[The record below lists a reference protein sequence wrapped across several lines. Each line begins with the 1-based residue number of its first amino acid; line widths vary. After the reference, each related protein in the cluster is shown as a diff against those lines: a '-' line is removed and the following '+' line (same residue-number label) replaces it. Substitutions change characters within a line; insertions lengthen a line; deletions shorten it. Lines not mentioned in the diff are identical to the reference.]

1 MPGNIRAG
9 RMNLRLRTVA
19 GHSFTRMPE
28 WHNVVVVAPV
38 PAHWPRRLARCSG
51 VGVALGFA
59 VTTMVVIWF
68 TAPWAITYSGSS
80 LPGAIADL
88 AAGLGLMLA
97 GLLLLLE
104 WPGAVGL
111 IAALAGGV
119 WLAPDWVGWQDGPPL
134 ARTIAMVA
142 APLFLPLV
150 LHLLLAF
157 PGGKPCSAAARMAGR
172 GAYAATGIVS
182 VAWALFRD
190 PRLDPHCWSNC
201 TDNSFLASAQP
212 AIERGLETAGILLA
226 LGLGTGI
233 VAVCAGRLARG
244 TRTARRRLAPVLLP
258 GLLVGGSAAA
268 QAIALLRTP
277 LEGPEFAAFSALFQA
292 RAWSVCALAAGLAWT
307 VVRARLTRSAVG
319 RLASDLGDA
328 PAPGALGAVLA
339 KVTNDPGV
347 EVAYWLP
354 ESGRFVDGSGR
365 TVREAAPD
373 RGKAVTRIVREGR
386 PVAIVRHD
394 AAAADADRLER
405 AIGAAAR
412 LAVDNERLQAGVLAQ
427 LEDLRAS
434 RTRIVEAGDA
444 ERRRLERNLHDGAQ
458 QRLLA
463 LSYELRLARGAAAV
477 AGVPELEA
485 ILTSAVEQAQETA
498 SQLRDL
504 ARGIYPA
511 ILTEAGL
518 GLALESLA
526 ESAPLPVVLRGTPD
540 QRLPEPVERAAYL
553 VAAGSIDTG
562 LDAGAGK
569 ISIRVG
575 RAGDHLVVEAEG
587 AGTGPFT
594 DLADRV
600 GAIGG
605 RLAAGRL
612 GLRAE
617 IPCA

>member
-1 MPGNIRAG
+1 
-9 RMNLRLRTVA
+9 MNLRLRTVA
-19 GHSFTRMPE
+19 GHSFSQIPE
-28 WHNVVVVAPV
+28 WHNVVVAAPV
-38 PAHWPRRLARCSG
+38 PAHWPRRLVRCSSF
-51 VGVALGFA
+51 GVALGFA
-59 VTTMVVIWF
+59 VTTMAVIWF
-68 TAPWAITYSGSS
+68 TAPWATTYSGSW
-80 LPGAIADL
+80 LPGAVADL

-97 GLLLLLE
+97 GLLVLLE
-104 WPGAVGL
+104 WPGRAPGL

-157 PGGKPCSAAARMAGR
+157 PGGSPRSALARLAVR
-172 GAYAATGIVS
+172 GVYAATGIVS

-190 PRLDPHCWSNC
+190 PHLDPHCWNNC
-201 TDNSFLASAQP
+201 TDNSFLVSAQP
-212 AIERGLETAGILLA
+212 AIERGLEMAGILLA

-233 VAVCAGRLARG
+233 VAVCAGRLARS
-244 TRTARRRLAPVLLP
+244 TKTARRGLAPVLLP

-268 QAIALLRTP
+268 QTIALLRTP
-277 LEGPEFAAFSALFQA
+277 LEGPQFAVFSALFQA
-292 RAWSVCALAAGLAWT
+292 RAWSVWALAAGLAWT

-319 RLASDLGDA
+319 RVASDLGDA

-354 ESGRFVDGSGR
+354 ESRRFVDGSGR
-365 TVREAAPD
+365 TVREPAPGH
-373 RGKAVTRIVREGR
+373 GKAVTRIVRKGQL
-386 PVAIVRHD
+386 VAIVRHD
-394 AAAADADRLER
+394 AAAADADRLEQ

-412 LAVDNERLQAGVLAQ
+412 LAVDNERLQAGILAQ

-458 QRLLA
+458 QRMLA
-463 LSYELRLARGAAAV
+463 LSYDVRLARGAAA
-477 AGVPELEA
+477 AARDPELEA
-485 ILTSAVEQAQETA
+485 ILTSAVEQAQKTA

-504 ARGIYPA
+504 AHGIYPA

-526 ESAPLPVVLRGTPD
+526 ESAPLPVVVRGTPD
-540 QRLPEPVERAAYL
+540 ERFPEPVERAVYL
-553 VAAGSIDTG
+553 VAAGSIDAG
-562 LDAGAGK
+562 LDAGTGK

-575 RAGDHLVVEAEG
+575 RAGAHLVVEADG

-605 RLAAGRL
+605 RLAADRV

>member
-1 MPGNIRAG
+1 
-9 RMNLRLRTVA
+9 MNLCLRTVA
-19 GHSFTRMPE
+19 GHSFSQMPE
-28 WHNVVVVAPV
+28 WHNVVVAAPV
-38 PAHWPRRLARCSG
+38 PAHWLRRLVRCSG

-59 VTTMVVIWF
+59 VTTMAVIWF
-68 TAPWAITYSGSS
+68 TAPWATTYSGSW
-80 LPGAIADL
+80 LPGAVADL

-104 WPGAVGL
+104 WPGRAPGL

-119 WLAPDWVGWQDGPPL
+119 WLAPDWAGWQDGPPL

-157 PGGKPCSAAARMAGR
+157 PGGRPCSAAARMAGR

-201 TDNSFLASAQP
+201 TDNSFLVSAQP

-244 TRTARRRLAPVLLP
+244 TKTARRRLAPVLLP

-268 QAIALLRTP
+268 QAITLLRTP
-277 LEGPEFAAFSALFQA
+277 LEGPQFASFSALFQA
-292 RAWSVCALAAGLAWT
+292 RAWSVCALAAGLGWT

-319 RLASDLGDA
+319 RVASDLGDA

-365 TVREAAPD
+365 TVREAAPG
-373 RGKAVTRIVREGR
+373 RGKAVTRIVRKGQL
-386 PVAIVRHD
+386 VAIVRHD
-394 AAAADADRLER
+394 AAAPDADRLER

-427 LEDLRAS
+427 LEALRAS

-463 LSYELRLARGAAAV
+463 LSYELRLARGAATA
-477 AGVPELEA
+477 AGVPELEV
-485 ILTSAVEQAQETA
+485 ILTSAVEQAQEAA

-504 ARGIYPA
+504 AHGIYPA

-526 ESAPLPVVLRGTPD
+526 ESAPLPVVVRGTPD
-540 QRLPEPVERAAYL
+540 RRFPEPVERAAYL
-553 VAAGSIDTG
+553 VAAGSIDAG

-569 ISIRVG
+569 ISIRVA
-575 RAGDHLVVEAEG
+575 RTGDHLVIEAEG
-587 AGTGPFT
+587 AGTCPFT

-605 RLAAGRL
+605 RLAVGRL